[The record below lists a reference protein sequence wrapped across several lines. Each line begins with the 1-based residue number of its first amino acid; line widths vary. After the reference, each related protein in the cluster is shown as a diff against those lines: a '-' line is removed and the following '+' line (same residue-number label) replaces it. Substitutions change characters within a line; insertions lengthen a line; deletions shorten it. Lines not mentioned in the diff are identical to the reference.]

1 MRYQKSTERSL
12 GKAREPSMADNCVYD
27 QSLSTG
33 VTITGQ
39 NFWLEALSFPGALLT
54 GCAKAFFDFRLFPG
68 RAGQDPA
75 DVLRLGWVTAV
86 NWEPPTNWR
95 VLRVFVHPRCGPRNL
110 FSEGLSLK
118 HCKNWCKSLSIPL
131 PTHSYLDARP
141 SCKWVITQVANS
153 LIWPKSHAPNRP
165 MRLVKLAAHSS
176 GSHSPPNTSRPLVG
190 S

>member
-1 MRYQKSTERSL
+1 MVPFTRVPFWVPIFDPQPSKQHKVRGKVQDANEGERMRHQKSTERSL

-54 GCAKAFFDFRLFPG
+54 GCAKAFFDFRLFPR

-95 VLRVFVHPRCGPRNL
+95 VLRV
-110 FSEGLSLK
+110 
-118 HCKNWCKSLSIPL
+118 LSI
-131 PTHSYLDARP
+131 HG
-141 SCKWVITQVANS
+141 VG
-153 LIWPKSHAPNRP
+153 HATFSQRVCP
-165 MRLVKLAAHSS
+165 
-176 GSHSPPNTSRPLVG
+176 
-190 S
+190 